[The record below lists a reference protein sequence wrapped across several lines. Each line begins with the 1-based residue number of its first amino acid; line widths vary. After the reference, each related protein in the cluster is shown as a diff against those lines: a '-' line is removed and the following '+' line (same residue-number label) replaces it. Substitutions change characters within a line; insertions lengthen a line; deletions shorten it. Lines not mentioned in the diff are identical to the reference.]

1 MRQLCAERIVF
12 VGGGREELAAVD
24 AKLDGEIKLLAG
36 GVDQLDNNK
45 QNIQPKCSCNE
56 FMGDIMRVN
65 LQKSNYYDSFRGFI
79 STQTPKTVWCAE
91 WGREDSFEQRL
102 ISPGSDN
109 AGQNVEY
116 WRGGSVFT

>member
-24 AKLDGEIKLLAG
+24 AKLDREIKLLAG

-65 LQKSNYYDSFRGFI
+65 LQKSNYYNSFRGFI
-79 STQTPKTVWCAE
+79 STHTPKTV
-91 WGREDSFEQRL
+91 
-102 ISPGSDN
+102 
-109 AGQNVEY
+109 
-116 WRGGSVFT
+116 